1 VSHIRK
7 SKSSS
12 RCSETPARG
21 SDSRSNR
28 RKGTDRVHR
37 RLSVLMGFWTRI
49 SYRRA
54 NHCTKHPKGET
65 FALSQAEMSACVG
78 SQKVRLIISPLL
90 LFLSLIV
97 RSFSPSLNRTA
108 QTSGRIRIMSNDI
121 EDKKDNRAT
130 TGDETWRGRSTAR
143 STEQAVSLLPLLS
156 YLTSLSGQPLNDRP
170 RRHGKLPH
178 SSNAES

>member
-1 VSHIRK
+1 M
-7 SKSSS
+7 
-12 RCSETPARG
+12 
-21 SDSRSNR
+21 
-28 RKGTDRVHR
+28 HR

-108 QTSGRIRIMSNDI
+108 QTSGRIRIMSSDI
-121 EDKKDNRAT
+121 EDKKDAAFVEN
-130 TGDETWRGRSTAR
+130 GPPSFFST
-143 STEQAVSLLPLLS
+143 
-156 YLTSLSGQPLNDRP
+156 GQPP
-170 RRHGKLPH
+170 VMRHGEGGVRLGLQ
-178 SSNAES
+178 SRQ